1 MTKHV
6 KPATSHS
13 VTSGTSLPS
22 GASGTSA
29 ASGVSRNPSGAGAAG
44 HPGRRSAA
52 DPESLAQLRGDCAR
66 MAPRW
71 RAGRSAA
78 PAPGRAAELRGV
90 EVPAA
95 SAALVD
101 GMSEYGD

>member
-1 MTKHV
+1 
-6 KPATSHS
+6 
-13 VTSGTSLPS
+13 
-22 GASGTSA
+22 
-29 ASGVSRNPSGAGAAG
+29 
-44 HPGRRSAA
+44 
-52 DPESLAQLRGDCAR
+52 